1 MLEINVEES
10 SDNLVSLLDKIA
22 QNNEIIIK
30 RCGKRV
36 ARLISEEGKKDQSLP
51 SLAGFRA
58 SVQIKGKPLSQTLI
72 ELRNEER
79 Y

>member
-1 MLEINVEES
+1 MEINVEES

-36 ARLISEEGKKDQSLP
+36 ARLISEERKKECFLP
-51 SLAGFRA
+51 IQLPHVLEKVLLAT
-58 SVQIKGKPLSQTLI
+58 I
-72 ELRNEER
+72 
-79 Y
+79 